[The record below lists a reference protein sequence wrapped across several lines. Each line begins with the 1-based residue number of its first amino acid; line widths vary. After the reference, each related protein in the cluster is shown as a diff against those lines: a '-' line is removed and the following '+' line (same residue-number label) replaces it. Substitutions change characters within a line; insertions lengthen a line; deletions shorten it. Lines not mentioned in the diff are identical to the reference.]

1 VHALATD
8 LGKFTFYEIITS
20 LKKEQ
25 QKNS

>member
-1 VHALATD
+1 LATD
-8 LGKFTFYEIITS
+8 LDKFISYEIITS